1 MANKLAIVICAHHK
15 PWLMMSTL
23 ITAALQDYDDAD
35 LFVVLNKG
43 DGERNFAGYEEYRGY
58 VETGEINTQL
68 SPYDDRVR
76 HVSVLNGHRVHYL
89 EYENDHSLDSGVWYK
104 FIRSG
109 AWRDYEYTLFIGEGV
124 LLARPTVLSSLLA
137 FAKRKGIDFVSSGHE
152 KRRVPRDVFLNYN
165 SRSDDPRPMDRFHDQ
180 MIREAMAVFCRDPAF
195 KAVFENWRSNFDP
208 ETQNHVP
215 DLLAR
220 SEFAWKCR
228 GRIQQLWGSAY
239 AEESSETTTPFR
251 QIRHIPGMID
261 AFRSQLWMQLY
272 TCCGDVREPAIPRIF
287 VHGRRQSVSSVT
299 TTECELGVRYHQV
312 SAPEWFGCTVPIFMS
327 RRLLACL
334 SDRLDSYNIY
344 DVLDLPFV
352 GTPLELV
359 WGFMPSWLGCE
370 KWFTD
375 GIHRVRKHFT
385 TYQRE
390 DYPPEMASYI
400 NRYYCGRICVGWDGD
415 YMKIRSLRRD
425 YRDLV
430 TILPERYF

>member
-23 ITAALQDYDDAD
+23 ITTALQDYEEAD
-35 LFVVLNKG
+35 VFVVLNKG
-43 DGERNFAGYEEYRGY
+43 DGERNLASYEEYRGLSAA
-58 VETGEINTQL
+58 GENNTQL
-68 SPYDDRVR
+68 SSYDDRVR
-76 HVSVLNGHRVHYL
+76 HISVLNGRRVYYL

-137 FAKRKGIDFVSSGHE
+137 FAKRKEIDFVSSGHE
-152 KRRVPRDVFLNYN
+152 KRRIPRDVFLNYN
-165 SRSDDPRPMDRFHDQ
+165 SRSDAPVPLDRFHDR
-180 MIREAMAVFCRDPAF
+180 MIREAMAVFCRDPEF
-195 KAVFENWRSNFDP
+195 KAVFENWRSNFDA

-215 DLLAR
+215 DVLAR
-220 SEFAWKCR
+220 SEAGWNYR
-228 GRIQQLWGSAY
+228 GRIQQLWGSPY
-239 AEESSETTTPFR
+239 AKTSIETTMPFR
-251 QIRHIPGMID
+251 FIRSTPGMID
-261 AFRSQLWMQLY
+261 AFRSQVRMKLHS
-272 TCCGDVREPAIPRIF
+272 CCGEIREPATPRIF
-287 VHGRRQSVSSVT
+287 VNGQRQPVTSVT
-299 TTECELGVRYHQV
+299 TTECELGVRYHRV
-312 SAPEWFGCTVPIFMS
+312 SDPAWFGCTVPIFMS
-327 RRLLACL
+327 QRFLACL
-334 SDRLDSYNIY
+334 TDRLNSYEMY
-344 DVLDLPFV
+344 DVLDLPFS
-352 GTPLELV
+352 GTPLECI
-359 WGFMPSWLGCE
+359 WGLMPSWLGFE

-425 YRDLV
+425 HRDLV